1 MMSACSTSLFSLDMP
16 MHRRAENNS
25 PPPFQTKKKFTFLLL
40 KRPTGHRSPG
50 NLGESSTKSSY
61 FRFTELLV
69 GFRQVTMPVLTNKP
83 QNTYLLK
90 DFQMLLLLTETYP
103 EPRENERVL

>member
-69 GFRQVTMPVLTNKP
+69 GFRQPGNYAGFNQQTTK
-83 QNTYLLK
+83 YL
-90 DFQMLLLLTETYP
+90 FVEGFSNAITAHGNIPRTEGK
-103 EPRENERVL
+103 